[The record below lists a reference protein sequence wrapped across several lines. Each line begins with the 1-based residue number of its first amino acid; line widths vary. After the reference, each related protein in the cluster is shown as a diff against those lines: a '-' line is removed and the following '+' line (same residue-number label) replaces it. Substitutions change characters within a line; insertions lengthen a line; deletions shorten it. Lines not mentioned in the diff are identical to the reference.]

1 MRKGGT
7 EGKSLVVEWLS
18 ISDHNIRQRQV
29 KQKRRKVHDIVASS
43 KGFTLLEILVA
54 LAILA
59 TAVTIIFQLFSA
71 GLRNIAVSEDVVSAA
86 VRAEAKMRE
95 VLSNEELIENSWTET
110 TTDGYTFAVNITE
123 ALQEKTDSLP
133 VQVLQIDLAI
143 TWTKNSKER
152 SLRLKTYKTVNKQ
165 V

>member
-1 MRKGGT
+1 
-7 EGKSLVVEWLS
+7 
-18 ISDHNIRQRQV
+18 V
-29 KQKRRKVHDIVASS
+29 KQKIRKVHDIVASN

-59 TAVTIIFQLFSA
+59 TALTIFFQLFSA

-95 VLSNEELIENSWTET
+95 VLSNEELTENSWTET

-143 TWTKNSKER
+143 TWTKNTRER

>member
-1 MRKGGT
+1 M
-7 EGKSLVVEWLS
+7 
-18 ISDHNIRQRQV
+18 

-95 VLSNEELIENSWTET
+95 VLSNEELIENSWTES

-133 VQVLQIDLAI
+133 VQVLQVDLAI

-152 SLRLKTYKTVNKQ
+152 SLRLKTYKMVNKQ

>member
-1 MRKGGT
+1 
-7 EGKSLVVEWLS
+7 
-18 ISDHNIRQRQV
+18 V
-29 KQKRRKVHDIVASS
+29 KQKIRKVHDIVASS

-95 VLSNEELIENSWTET
+95 VLSNEELTENSWTET

-143 TWTKNSKER
+143 TWTKNTRER
-152 SLRLKTYKTVNKQ
+152 SLRLRTYKTVNKQ

>member
-1 MRKGGT
+1 M
-7 EGKSLVVEWLS
+7 
-18 ISDHNIRQRQV
+18 
-29 KQKRRKVHDIVASS
+29 KQKIRKVHDIVASS

-95 VLSNEELIENSWTET
+95 VLSNEELTENSWTET

-143 TWTKNSKER
+143 TWTKNTRER

>member
-1 MRKGGT
+1 
-7 EGKSLVVEWLS
+7 
-18 ISDHNIRQRQV
+18 V
-29 KQKRRKVHDIVASS
+29 KQKIRKVNDIVDSS

-71 GLRNIAVSEDVVSAA
+71 GLRNIAVSEDAVSAA

-95 VLSNEELIENSWTET
+95 ILSNEELAEDSWTET
-110 TTDGYTFAVNITE
+110 TPDGYTFAVSITG
-123 ALQEKTDSLP
+123 ALQQKTDSLP
-133 VQVLQIDLAI
+133 VEVLEIDLAI

-152 SLRLKTYKTVNKQ
+152 LFRLKTYKTVNRQ

>member
-1 MRKGGT
+1 
-7 EGKSLVVEWLS
+7 
-18 ISDHNIRQRQV
+18 V

-95 VLSNEELIENSWTET
+95 VLSNEELTENSWTET

-143 TWTKNSKER
+143 TWTKNTRER

>member
-1 MRKGGT
+1 
-7 EGKSLVVEWLS
+7 
-18 ISDHNIRQRQV
+18 V
-29 KQKRRKVHDIVASS
+29 KQKIGKIHDIVASNR
-43 KGFTLLEILVA
+43 GFTLLEILVA

-95 VLSNEELIENSWTET
+95 VLSNEELTENSWTET

-143 TWTKNSKER
+143 TWTKNTRER

>member
-1 MRKGGT
+1 M
-7 EGKSLVVEWLS
+7 
-18 ISDHNIRQRQV
+18 
-29 KQKRRKVHDIVASS
+29 KQKIRKVHDIVASS

-95 VLSNEELIENSWTET
+95 VLSNEELTENSWTET

>member
-1 MRKGGT
+1 VNSEKLKVKSEARKT
-7 EGKSLVVEWLS
+7 EQARWGVE
-18 ISDHNIRQRQV
+18 
-29 KQKRRKVHDIVASS
+29 RRNPLNSN

-71 GLRNIAVSEDVVSAA
+71 SLRNIAVSEDVVVAS

-95 VLSNEELIENSWTET
+95 ILSNEELSEDSWTENT
-110 TTDGYTFAVNITE
+110 DDGYKFAVNIAET
-123 ALQEKTDSLP
+123 LQQKTDSLP
-133 VQVLQIDLAI
+133 IQLLQIDVAI

-152 SLRLKTYKTVNKQ
+152 SLRLKTYKTVNRQ

>member
-1 MRKGGT
+1 LKKNRNKVC
-7 EGKSLVVEWLS
+7 KRLA
-18 ISDHNIRQRQV
+18 SDE
-29 KQKRRKVHDIVASS
+29 
-43 KGFTLLEILVA
+43 GFTLLEILVA

-71 GLRNIAVSEDVVSAA
+71 SLRNIAASEDVVVAS

-95 VLSNEELIENSWTET
+95 ILSNEELSGDSWTENT
-110 TTDGYTFAVNITE
+110 DDGYKFIVNIAET
-123 ALQEKTDSLP
+123 LQQKTDSLP
-133 VQVLQIDLAI
+133 IQLLQIDVAI

-152 SLRLKTYKTVNKQ
+152 TLRLKTYKTVNRK

>member
-1 MRKGGT
+1 
-7 EGKSLVVEWLS
+7 
-18 ISDHNIRQRQV
+18 V
-29 KQKRRKVHDIVASS
+29 KQKRRKVHDIVASNN
-43 KGFTLLEILVA
+43 GFTLLEILVA

-95 VLSNEELIENSWTET
+95 VLSNEELIENSWTES

>member
-1 MRKGGT
+1 M
-7 EGKSLVVEWLS
+7 
-18 ISDHNIRQRQV
+18 
-29 KQKRRKVHDIVASS
+29 KQKIRKVHDIVASS

-95 VLSNEELIENSWTET
+95 VLSNEELTENSWTET

-143 TWTKNSKER
+143 TWTKNTKER

>member
-1 MRKGGT
+1 M
-7 EGKSLVVEWLS
+7 
-18 ISDHNIRQRQV
+18 
-29 KQKRRKVHDIVASS
+29 KQKIRKVYGIVASS
-43 KGFTLLEILVA
+43 NGFTLLEILVA

-95 VLSNEELIENSWTET
+95 VLSNEELTENSWTET

-152 SLRLKTYKTVNKQ
+152 SLHLKTFKTVNKQ

>member
-1 MRKGGT
+1 
-7 EGKSLVVEWLS
+7 
-18 ISDHNIRQRQV
+18 V
-29 KQKRRKVHDIVASS
+29 KQKIRKVHDIVASS

-86 VRAEAKMRE
+86 VKAEAKMRE
-95 VLSNEELIENSWTET
+95 VLSNEELTENSWTET
-110 TTDGYTFAVNITE
+110 TTDGYTFTVNITE
-123 ALQEKTDSLP
+123 TLQQKTDSLP
-133 VQVLQIDLAI
+133 VQVLQIDLSI
-143 TWTKNSKER
+143 TWTKNSKKR
-152 SLRLKTYKTVNKQ
+152 SLSLKTYKTVNKQ

>member
-1 MRKGGT
+1 M
-7 EGKSLVVEWLS
+7 
-18 ISDHNIRQRQV
+18 

-95 VLSNEELIENSWTET
+95 VLSNEELIENSWTES

>member
-1 MRKGGT
+1 MSGQ
-7 EGKSLVVEWLS
+7 
-18 ISDHNIRQRQV
+18 NIRQRPV
-29 KQKRRKVHDIVASS
+29 KQKIRKVLDIVASS

-59 TAVTIIFQLFSA
+59 TAVIIIFQLFSA

-95 VLSNEELIENSWTET
+95 VLSNEELTQNSWTET

-123 ALQEKTDSLP
+123 TLQQKTDSLP

-143 TWTKNSKER
+143 TWTKNSKKR
-152 SLRLKTYKTVNKQ
+152 SLSLKTYKTVNKQ

>member
-1 MRKGGT
+1 
-7 EGKSLVVEWLS
+7 
-18 ISDHNIRQRQV
+18 V
-29 KQKRRKVHDIVASS
+29 KQKIRKVHDIVASNN
-43 KGFTLLEILVA
+43 GFTLLEILVA

-95 VLSNEELIENSWTET
+95 VLSNEELTENSWTET

-133 VQVLQIDLAI
+133 VQVLQIDLSI
-143 TWTKNSKER
+143 TWTKNTRER

>member
-1 MRKGGT
+1 
-7 EGKSLVVEWLS
+7 L
-18 ISDHNIRQRQV
+18 
-29 KQKRRKVHDIVASS
+29 KQKINKVHGILASS

-95 VLSNEELIENSWTET
+95 VLSNEELTENSWTET

-123 ALQEKTDSLP
+123 ALQQKTDSLP
-133 VQVLQIDLAI
+133 VQVLQIDLAV

-152 SLRLKTYKTVNKQ
+152 SLHLKTYKTMNRQ
-165 V
+165 A

>member
-1 MRKGGT
+1 M
-7 EGKSLVVEWLS
+7 
-18 ISDHNIRQRQV
+18 

-95 VLSNEELIENSWTET
+95 VLSNEELTENSWTET

-143 TWTKNSKER
+143 TWTKNTRER

>member
-1 MRKGGT
+1 
-7 EGKSLVVEWLS
+7 
-18 ISDHNIRQRQV
+18 V
-29 KQKRRKVHDIVASS
+29 KQKIRKVHDIVASN

-95 VLSNEELIENSWTET
+95 VLSNEELTENSWTET

-123 ALQEKTDSLP
+123 TLQEKTDSLP

-143 TWTKNSKER
+143 TWTKNTRER

>member
-1 MRKGGT
+1 
-7 EGKSLVVEWLS
+7 L
-18 ISDHNIRQRQV
+18 
-29 KQKRRKVHDIVASS
+29 KQKKNKIYRIVASN

-71 GLRNIAVSEDVVSAA
+71 SLRNIAVSEDVVAA
-86 VRAEAKMRE
+86 SVRAEAKMRE
-95 VLSNEELIENSWTET
+95 VLSKEELAEDSWTENT
-110 TTDGYTFAVNITE
+110 DDGYTFAGNISET
-123 ALQEKTDSLP
+123 LQQKTDSLP
-133 VQVLQIDLAI
+133 IQLLQIDVAM

-152 SLRLKTYKTVNKQ
+152 SLRLKTYKTVNRQ

>member
-1 MRKGGT
+1 
-7 EGKSLVVEWLS
+7 
-18 ISDHNIRQRQV
+18 V
-29 KQKRRKVHDIVASS
+29 KQKIRKVHDIVASS

-86 VRAEAKMRE
+86 VRAEAKMRK
-95 VLSNEELIENSWTET
+95 VLSNEELTENSWTET

-143 TWTKNSKER
+143 TWTKNTRER

>member
-1 MRKGGT
+1 
-7 EGKSLVVEWLS
+7 
-18 ISDHNIRQRQV
+18 V
-29 KQKRRKVHDIVASS
+29 KQKIRKVHDIVASS

-133 VQVLQIDLAI
+133 VQVLQVDLTI